1 MMKKSFGVI
10 ALFSIAAV
18 TSLNCSGP
26 RRDNTTEV
34 ESLASS
40 SELLCSSHSPT
51 HYKFY
56 LENSGSMKGFF
67 RGTSDAKVIITQ
79 MTDRL
84 DENFKEGDTISYNF
98 ISNKIQPYTRSFDNF
113 LNDTY
118 SKCNAQFS
126 ELDKNLEMVMDNVDE
141 NSVGLLISDYCF
153 ESKDGNWATAQSG
166 ITRLFTRRLNQNPD
180 LTVAILKYNAGFNGR
195 YYPGAINCNKSLP
208 LYIWAFGTSQNIK
221 KIVNLKVENEGVLV
235 FQSSK
240 QLQSKVIKVS
250 GKPARGRVIRDGAII
265 VKEWDKEHYDD
276 IYSLDLEMNVDCLA
290 LSKELIENVNTY
302 KISSRYEFDKI
313 ELTDNACKIKVCTN
327 RPAPGSITIEHPYQM
342 PQWVEV
348 SNFEGSGLPDDGTT
362 LGFKYLVKGV
372 FDAYND
378 KYENYF
384 STSITL
390 K

>member
-1 MMKKSFGVI
+1 MLQPACEIINLQVNKN
-10 ALFSIAAV
+10 AV
-18 TSLNCSGP
+18 AGKLNS
-26 RRDNTTEV
+26 NLTTAKTDYSNV
-34 ESLASS
+34 E
-40 SELLCSSHSPT
+40 
-51 HYKFY
+51 
-56 LENSGSMKGFF
+56 
-67 RGTSDAKVIITQ
+67 DAIK
-79 MTDRL
+79 
-84 DENFKEGDTISYNF
+84 NFKQGDTISYNF
-98 ISNKIQPYTRSFDNF
+98 ISNQIQPYTRSFDNF

-302 KISSRYEFDKI
+302 KKAMLDANPELRSMYSEDDKI
-313 ELTDNACKIKVCTN
+313 FYVFYLSNMAAEIHSSYDETETMLL
-327 RPAPGSITIEHPYQM
+327 G
-342 PQWVEV
+342 V
-348 SNFEGSGLPDDGTT
+348 STT
-362 LGFKYLVKGV
+362 G
-372 FDAYND
+372 
-378 KYENYF
+378 E
-384 STSITL
+384 TL
-390 K
+390 QF